1 MSYRP
6 FGQPYMD
13 PYMGGW
19 WWLGA
24 LFQLVFLVIVVL
36 GLIFLARMIVRGWQP
51 STPAGSQ
58 RSKALEELDLRY
70 ARGEIDRT
78 EYFQRRTDLV
88 GGSPPGQ
95 TAPPP
100 ATKP

>member
-1 MSYRP
+1 
-6 FGQPYMD
+6 MD

-24 LFQLVFLVIVVL
+24 LFQLVFLVIVVV

-58 RSKALEELDLRY
+58 RSKAL
-70 ARGEIDRT
+70 
-78 EYFQRRTDLV
+78 
-88 GGSPPGQ
+88 
-95 TAPPP
+95 
-100 ATKP
+100 

>member
-1 MSYRP
+1 
-6 FGQPYMD
+6 MD

-24 LFQLVFLVIVVL
+24 LFQLVFLVIVVV
-36 GLIFLARMIVRGWQP
+36 GLIFLARLIVRGWQP
-51 STPAGSQ
+51 GTQAGSH

-78 EYFQRRTDLV
+78 EYFERRTDLV

-95 TAPPP
+95 TPQPR
-100 ATKP
+100 

>member
-24 LFQLVFLVIVVL
+24 LFQLVFLVIVVV

-51 STPAGSQ
+51 STLAGSQ

-70 ARGEIDRT
+70 ARGEIDRS

-88 GGSPPGQ
+88 SGSLPGQ

-100 ATKP
+100 AAKP